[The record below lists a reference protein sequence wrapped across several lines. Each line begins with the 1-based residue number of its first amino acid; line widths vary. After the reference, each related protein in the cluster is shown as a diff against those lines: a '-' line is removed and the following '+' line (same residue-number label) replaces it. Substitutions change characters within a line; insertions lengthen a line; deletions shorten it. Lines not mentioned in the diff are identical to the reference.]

1 MAWEEE
7 SLKGPFLRKVQGL
20 PDKHYQDAH
29 ERMRKEKMAEL
40 LRADQHDRA
49 HLHLFYKA
57 FPPKY

>member
-29 ERMRKEKMAEL
+29 ERMRKETMAEL

-49 HLHLFYKA
+49 HLHLFL
-57 FPPKY
+57 KY